1 MGGPVARIP
10 AASRIKAIADL
21 LEAEDGVSIAAMAE
35 RYSVSMETIRRD
47 LASLEKTGLLTRV
60 HGGAIPTARAAPIS
74 MRVNSLSNQKAS
86 IGELAAKLVGRDGW
100 IFMTHGSTTLSV
112 AKALDEGSP
121 MSVMTNMPA
130 IAEALH
136 GGVKHRV
143 TLTGGEYDYADGALT
158 GQQVLDA
165 ISECVFDTVII
176 AAYGIHPV
184 HGLVESGKYLQYMKR
199 LLFQRSHRR
208 IVVADHSKF
217 GAPGSYISAP
227 LSEIGTIVT
236 DEPPPRVFD
245 EAFNEA
251 GVRVIY
257 PTTVKDYNNAQ

>member
-1 MGGPVARIP
+1 MARIP
-10 AASRIKAIADL
+10 AASRIKAIAHL

-47 LASLEKTGLLTRV
+47 LASLEKNGLLTRV

-74 MRVNSLSNQKAS
+74 MRVNSLSSQKAS
-86 IGELAAKLVGRDGW
+86 IGELTAKLVGRDGW

-112 AKALDEGSP
+112 AKALNEGSP

-136 GGVKHRV
+136 GGVQHRV

-199 LLFQRSHRR
+199 LLFQRSHRC

-236 DEPPPRVFD
+236 DEPPPPVFD

-257 PTTVKDYNNAQ
+257 PATFKDYKNAQ